1 MPVLSWQGRLANST
15 SPEEVVAIARDFLAA
30 FTPYELATLP
40 DKCRPPG
47 KLYDGEDLTTFA
59 FELARHNYSCAQDP
73 DGSAALVH
81 KFANFFC
88 HASIRLSEMQA
99 RDNSDVEDSRESA

>member
-1 MPVLSWQGRLANST
+1 MPVLSWQGRLDSST

-59 FELARHNYSCAQDP
+59 FELARHNCDQDS

-88 HASIRLSEMQA
+88 HASIRLSEIQA
-99 RDNSDVEDSRESA
+99 RGPDMEDSRQSA